1 MAPPALSFPPRRSFV
16 LSMPIV
22 KEKSGKTETK
32 PAELNFESRSAG
44 AQCSE
49 CPSFPLPDTSRT
61 LAIKEKGVPGGCFR
75 PQDAAYF
82 RLKSSHIGR
91 L

>member
-1 MAPPALSFPPRRSFV
+1 MAPPALSFPAGRSFV
-16 LSMPIV
+16 LSMPMV
-22 KEKSGKTETK
+22 REKLGKTEAK
-32 PAELNFESRSAG
+32 PAELNFDPRSSG

-82 RLKSSHIGR
+82 RLKCLHLGR